1 MKYFTRQMY
10 SSPGNVIDN
19 VTIQQVADYEIPNK
33 QIVTYG
39 WLQNVEQTADNF
51 FDVQV
56 RNDRYYFRFM
66 KILKKCTFEFD
77 FLLLC
82 LRFCNKY
89 EEIES
94 RSSSLRSHLSKYDTQ
109 ETNLTKPC
117 ILSERQ
123 AILGIAIRELER
135 MLRCCLIFWQMCKF
149 SLFFSLTGS

>member
-1 MKYFTRQMY
+1 MY

-66 KILKKCTFEFD
+66 KI
-77 FLLLC
+77 
-82 LRFCNKY
+82 
-89 EEIES
+89 
-94 RSSSLRSHLSKYDTQ
+94 
-109 ETNLTKPC
+109 
-117 ILSERQ
+117 
-123 AILGIAIRELER
+123 
-135 MLRCCLIFWQMCKF
+135 
-149 SLFFSLTGS
+149 